1 MPDYKLDSI
10 SRNVIVFNENTLYF
24 RGKCVCW
31 WLRWQ
36 LCVSERVCQ
45 VRERRSLRHNMA
57 VTAL

>member
-10 SRNVIVFNENTLYF
+10 SRNVLLFNKNALYF

-36 LCVSERVCQ
+36 LYVSARVYR

-57 VTAL
+57 VTAP